1 MGYIF
6 EEWEKRLSNFANSVE
21 KDLAEIRQCKAE
33 IQKMKV
39 EMTAELQKGRYV
51 RDDHRLVLS
60 APEIVIGNVD
70 RNGTLFSGGSTIVVR
85 GTNVGLQAAS
95 EGGVLE
101 LRAPGIRQIAE
112 DPGVDGR
119 EHVVYNRS
127 EVVSQARNIIL
138 QSDDTVDA
146 FYEPAIPSGGSGVR
160 IHADQKLELEA
171 TMTAESKVKLL
182 DDCVKKAEESKKT
195 LKAMADKHKAGL
207 NKTVKEIQE
216 LIEKK
221 EKLSNGLVAVRT
233 NAGEIVDLDRDI
245 RELSSSISTNIYD
258 YSNVLSQLAEA
269 NRLVKCFKE
278 QKDKVV
284 KGDDF
289 KKKSTGAFVDIKG
302 ESINLISVDGEN
314 NLRDNEGS
322 GIALTANNVSIAS
335 VEEDGK
341 LKEKGKVSVKAMNI
355 EMATAGEADQ
365 KYEKGELTTATYT
378 AEGDFT
384 LKSKNITIES
394 VDYEVKDKK
403 LQEKALTA
411 DSKIKLRAKTIEV
424 STEASANVEVD
435 DKGELTKANFTADG
449 DIIVRSKTFTLE
461 STDNDIESG
470 KPKEKA
476 LTKDGKVT
484 IRAEKMDLSATDT
497 EGKATGSVNINAKAV
512 GLKSMDVE
520 KEKRTDDKLAAG
532 STMTLVSEKMFV
544 GAKSK
549 DIKSKKLQAVSEEM
563 GMFADKT
570 FEAQQGDGKAVLQLD
585 GGNANVGGSKTAV
598 YGDTTINGKT
608 EIKGDVKAP
617 KATIDNI
624 EAKSSFKSTNISDGI
639 AVPGA
644 AAGGSLSAKLKTEDA
659 PKDN

>member
-21 KDLAEIRQCKAE
+21 KDLAEIRQCKAD

-85 GTNVGLQAAS
+85 GTDVGLQAAS

-195 LKAMADKHKAGL
+195 LKAMADKQ
-207 NKTVKEIQE
+207 KEGFKKSVEEIKK
-216 LIEKK
+216 LIEEK
-221 EKLSNGLVAVRT
+221 EKLCTDLTAVRT

-245 RELSSSISTNIYD
+245 RELSSSISNNIYD
-258 YSNVLSQLAEA
+258 FNNVLSELAEV
-269 NRLVKCFKE
+269 NRQIKCFKE
-278 QKDKVV
+278 QKGKVV

-289 KKKSTGAFVDIKG
+289 KKNTTGATVSIKG
-302 ESINLISVDGEN
+302 ESIGIVSADGEN

-355 EMATAGEADQ
+355 EMATAGEADA
-365 KYEKGELTTATYT
+365 KYEKDELTTATYT